1 MGDARLSPRVLA
13 DLLDR
18 LDEVG
23 RSVQA
28 MRRQLIVAMSDGYD
42 NVSLVDSTDLRDLA
56 RAADGVL
63 HIVLRQDAV
72 FRTSWGWV
80 PYQGPGNVDALKDA
94 AESTG
99 GRLRTTTATGS
110 LTEAFKT
117 ALDEFRTSYLIWF
130 TPEGV
135 APTGWH
141 TLNVRVKRG
150 SPTIRARS
158 GYDAGGAAR

>member
-1 MGDARLSPRVLA
+1 
-13 DLLDR
+13 
-18 LDEVG
+18 
-23 RSVQA
+23 
-28 MRRQLIVAMSDGYD
+28 MSDGYD
-42 NVSLVDSTDLRDLA
+42 NVSLVDAPDLRDLA
-56 RAADGVL
+56 RSADGVL

-72 FRTSWGWV
+72 FRSSWGWV
-80 PYQGPGNVDALKDA
+80 PYRGLGNVDALKDA

-150 SPTIRARS
+150 NPTIRARN
-158 GYDAGGAAR
+158 GYEAGGGSR